1 MPRKG
6 TIKNMGKVQRE
17 MAAARKG
24 RKASNAGATP
34 PPPPAPNDAAP
45 PVAHLGGDVGPGGGG
60 AATAEVPTQEA
71 ATKPTR
77 RGRTSGKSPATAT
90 PPKPAKPT
98 KPTKPKCLS
107 GLDAAALVLAEAKS
121 PMSVAEVFKVIEER
135 GLWHTE
141 GKTPS
146 ATLYAAIIREIRA
159 KKHESRFKKTDR
171 GRFVHS
177 GQEVD

>member
-45 PVAHLGGDVGPGGGG
+45 PVAHVAGDVGPGAKTADGP
-60 AATAEVPTQEA
+60 APDATP
-71 ATKPTR
+71 KPTR

-98 KPTKPKCLS
+98 KPKRLS
-107 GLDAAALVLAEAKS
+107 GLDAAALVLSEAKS
-121 PMSVAEVFKVIEER
+121 PMSVAEVFKAIEER
-135 GLWHTE
+135 GLWRTD
-141 GKTPS
+141 GKTPT

-159 KKHESRFKKTDR
+159 KKQDARFRKTDR